1 MLMTERIEHHTAI
14 TDITDLHKKH
24 ESNMHCFRE
33 SKAYFDFLVQDLN
46 SGLKTELK
54 KLFKTAVNLDI
65 GHFKRESENPV
76 SERLVEELSKLFFPD
91 MEEYMML
98 HKQDEVESY
107 KEKTKQFLL
116 EYANLYAGYINW
128 IETYYDLEKFRDALE
143 LLTDHEHAV
152 CKSYQ
157 DLTSVH
163 ISSIE
168 EKEEVIRLLNSAIDK
183 LSSESELDVS
193 KEKTMSLLQYHF
205 NTVKAV
211 A

>member
-1 MLMTERIEHHTAI
+1 MLMTERIEHHTVI

-24 ESNMHCFRE
+24 ESNMHCFRGR
-33 SKAYFDFLVQDLN
+33 KAYFDFLVQDLN
-46 SGLKTELK
+46 SGFKTELK

-65 GHFKRESENPV
+65 GHFKRESENSV
-76 SERLVEELSKLFFPD
+76 SEGLVEELSKLLFPD

-116 EYANLYAGYINW
+116 EYANLYASYINW

-152 CKSYQ
+152 CRRFQ
-157 DLTSVH
+157 DLTSVR
-163 ISSIE
+163 ISNIE